1 LTCFFLFFT
10 SPTGPTDNSEKERN
24 KKGQIEIVFKNRAQK
39 TNKQKMERKKKKE
52 KTDRVA
58 P

>member
-39 TNKQKMERKKKKE
+39 TNKQKMERKKKRIE
-52 KTDRVA
+52 
-58 P
+58 